1 MENNEFVAGAL
12 YDAALIDFAEWRND
26 PDNLHDVAL
35 FDEMLKKINAMGY
48 GSYSSYPDI
57 TMRRHDDPN
66 VIDIIA
72 DYLGKFDDE
81 GITGELVRSIGTK
94 NGKIATERIID
105 SFFGLSETSKC
116 NHATF
121 YDTALTNI
129 CDKRFADKYV
139 EMIFISTNSDY
150 EQCIGLS
157 LFKFKGAVYINGERV
172 KLGRGEFTGMQF
184 SERTAPQKFN
194 VEIDMKSGVISIY
207 NSARGWREDIINHT
221 PSAVPAMIVDKTG
234 ENSYVFHCN
243 DYVYDDDFDD
253 LVFSL
258 EVTKL
263 E

>member
-1 MENNEFVAGAL
+1 M
-12 YDAALIDFAEWRND
+12 
-26 PDNLHDVAL
+26 
-35 FDEMLKKINAMGY
+35 
-48 GSYSSYPDI
+48 
-57 TMRRHDDPN
+57 
-66 VIDIIA
+66 
-72 DYLGKFDDE
+72 
-81 GITGELVRSIGTK
+81 
-94 NGKIATERIID
+94 ID
-105 SFFGLSETSKC
+105 SPGRYILHFE
-116 NHATF
+116 
-121 YDTALTNI
+121 
-129 CDKRFADKYV
+129 
-139 EMIFISTNSDY
+139 FISTNSDY

-157 LFKFKGAVYINGERV
+157 LFKFKGAVYAVYINGERV

>member
-1 MENNEFVAGAL
+1 MIPTDRFFDGQAEVAYEGKL
-12 YDAALIDFAEWRND
+12 YSRIH
-26 PDNLHDVAL
+26 PIIQTPGKYNLH
-35 FDEMLKKINAMGY
+35 FK
-48 GSYSSYPDI
+48 
-57 TMRRHDDPN
+57 
-66 VIDIIA
+66 
-72 DYLGKFDDE
+72 
-81 GITGELVRSIGTK
+81 
-94 NGKIATERIID
+94 
-105 SFFGLSETSKC
+105 
-116 NHATF
+116 
-121 YDTALTNI
+121 
-129 CDKRFADKYV
+129 
-139 EMIFISTNSDY
+139 FISTNSEY

>member
-1 MENNEFVAGAL
+1 MIPNNKIFYNKNEIIYDGKL
-12 YDAALIDFAEWRND
+12 YSRLYR
-26 PDNLHDVAL
+26 
-35 FDEMLKKINAMGY
+35 M
-48 GSYSSYPDI
+48 
-57 TMRRHDDPN
+57 
-66 VIDIIA
+66 
-72 DYLGKFDDE
+72 
-81 GITGELVRSIGTK
+81 
-94 NGKIATERIID
+94 ID
-105 SFFGLSETSKC
+105 SPGRYILHFE
-116 NHATF
+116 
-121 YDTALTNI
+121 
-129 CDKRFADKYV
+129 
-139 EMIFISTNSDY
+139 FISTNSDY

-263 E
+263 ERQLAIKIKFAGAYHQICSCFPFDRPALCARTQKPRRHGRVHVAELPLRV